1 MVVARSFPLV
11 ADSDDNAAGCL
22 CPTCP
27 SKADDGV
34 RLYCNR
40 GLSPLRVRTV
50 GCICTECPVY
60 QANGLADGYF
70 CAVTPE
76 HWDRLRRPVG

>member
-1 MVVARSFPLV
+1 MTTSHAHPLV
-11 ADSDDNAAGCL
+11 PDTDADSSRCS

-27 SKADDGV
+27 SKADDDTV
-34 RLYCNR
+34 LYCSR

-60 QANGLADGYF
+60 QAQGLSDGYF

-76 HWDRLRRPVG
+76 HWDRLRRPTG

>member
-1 MVVARSFPLV
+1 MALRSFPLV
-11 ADSDDNAAGCL
+11 PDGLDNVAGCR

-27 SKADDGV
+27 SKAADGTL
-34 RLYCNR
+34 LYCSR
-40 GLSPLRVRTV
+40 GLSPERVRTV

-60 QANGLADGYF
+60 KANGLTDGYF